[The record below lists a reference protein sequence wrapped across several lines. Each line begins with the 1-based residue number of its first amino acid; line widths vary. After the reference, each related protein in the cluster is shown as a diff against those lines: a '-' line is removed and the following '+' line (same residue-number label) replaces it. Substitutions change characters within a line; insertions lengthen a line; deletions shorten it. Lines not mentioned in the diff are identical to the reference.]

1 MARSDDDEEIDG
13 DDEDATS
20 RGSDKRIKKVKSVL
34 IDPESPDGKRMYK
47 MLHEVIK
54 RHRPDLHEAEVNIA
68 LAFRSGWKADA
79 DGRVPYGK
87 FKIHSELDVQLS
99 QYSGCME
106 LNQEMWETPT
116 FTIAQREGWM
126 HHFLC
131 YARVAID
138 NDGEP
143 KVNNHGWVILKKR
156 NPDTVVFNDNIAL
169 FGYWHQGLTKTY
181 NAFQEAQSSPLLSEI
196 EKVKKANTK
205 GVPRIHQ
212 A

>member
-1 MARSDDDEEIDG
+1 MAEDEDDVDGDEEEG
-13 DDEDATS
+13 GS
-20 RGSDKRIKKVKSVL
+20 SSDKKTKVVKSVL
-34 IDPESPDGKRMYK
+34 IAQDSAEGKRMYK
-47 MLHEVIK
+47 MLHEVMK
-54 RHRPDLHEAEVNIA
+54 RHRPDLHQAEVNIA

-99 QYSGCME
+99 EFSGVME
-106 LNQEMWETPT
+106 LNKEMWETPT

-156 NPDTVVFNDNIAL
+156 NPDTVVFNDNISL
-169 FGYWHQGLTKTY
+169 FGYWHQGLLKTY
-181 NAFQEAQSSPLLSEI
+181 EAFKEAKNNPLLEEI
-196 EKVKKANTK
+196 DKQKLSKAGK
-205 GVPRIHQ
+205 GTPRIHQ